1 MENQEEEA
9 INTDLYS
16 RQIGTFGMETM
27 GKLVKMKV
35 LIVGLRGLG
44 VETAKNLILA
54 GPNRVDIY
62 DPNNVET
69 RDLGGNFY
77 LNESHIGKTSR
88 AEASIEKLRELNP
101 YVKVN
106 VVSGELN
113 EDTTKS
119 YDVVVVTELFHS
131 TEELFKL
138 NETLRE
144 QRKGFILSQTLGA
157 YGYTFVDYGDEFII
171 LDETGED
178 TKSFIVTNITNEKE
192 GIVTVHD
199 DKRHTFHDGSHVRF
213 TEVQGMNEIN
223 NTDPI
228 PISVIDGFSFK
239 LKLDTTSF
247 GAYQREGLVEN
258 VKVPVKHRFNSLREA
273 LTKPLATAPDGC
285 FITPD
290 LAFFDRP
297 GLLHY
302 ALQGVF
308 RFYTEKG
315 TLPSNSEEDAKAVFE
330 HAKAINEENKSV
342 EGAWTLDEFDETIF
356 SNVSRFSRACISPVA
371 SFFGGVV
378 AQEIVKFTGKYTPIT
393 QWLHLDFFKSLPK
406 DEVNREPT
414 GSRYDDQILVFGR
427 ELQEKLQKQRLFL
440 VGAGALGC
448 ELIKAF
454 ALMGVGCSKEG
465 LVSCTD
471 NDNIEVSNLNRQFL
485 FRKGDVGH
493 SKSETACRIGGEM
506 NPDFHVRSYQTLVG
520 EQTESVFND
529 EFWESQNF
537 IVNAVDNIKARLY
550 VDSRAVWYKKA
561 LLESGTLGTKAN
573 SQMVVP
579 FLTQC
584 YGDSTDPPEES
595 IPMCTL
601 RNFPNQIEHTIEWG
615 RDQFNTIFTDR
626 VNDVVSFLE
635 KPHIYLK
642 ELKENNTLSGQIDAL
657 TLIKDLIDIKKE
669 GSFEACVKFAC
680 KLFSNNFTNSIKQL
694 LYIFPKDYVD
704 KDGHPF
710 WSGPKRA
717 PEVVTLDPSDDLH
730 LHFISACA
738 NLVAFN
744 TGIPQNRNKD
754 DIAKIARNVDLPE
767 FQPKSNV
774 KIQVEEEKKE
784 ESKQKSDEDTSLEEV
799 ENHKKLVDE
808 LTHHGIEVSKDDFH
822 PADFEKDD
830 DSNFHIDFIHA
841 TANLRA
847 RNYRIPECEQ
857 FKTKLIA
864 GKIIPA
870 IATTTAMIVG
880 AVGMELYKVVQGFDK
895 IEDYRNSFI
904 NLAIPLFVF
913 TEPIEANKNKDVE
926 MDPIMF
932 GPIKAIP
939 PNWTIWD
946 TIEVRGSKT
955 VQEFLDWLRETYNVE
970 TTLLST
976 GTLAIYNSYL
986 PGKKHAPRL
995 ARKIEDIYAEIG
1007 EPIAG
1012 RNYLSLDAGAA
1023 TADEGIDVTMPKIK
1037 YVFA

>member
-1 MENQEEEA
+1 MESHDEEK

-27 GKLVKMKV
+27 GKLIKMKV
-35 LIVGLRGLG
+35 LVVGLRGLG
-44 VETAKNLILA
+44 VEIAKNLILA

-62 DPNNVET
+62 DPTHVDIK
-69 RDLGGNFY
+69 DLGSNFY
-77 LNESHIGKTSR
+77 LTEAHVGKVTR
-88 AEASIEKLRELNP
+88 AEGSVDKLKELNP
-101 YVKVN
+101 YVKCD
-106 VVSGELN
+106 VVTGDLSA
-113 EDTTKS
+113 DTYKN
-119 YDVVVVTELFHS
+119 YDVVVFTELFTS
-131 TEELFKL
+131 TEELFKI

-144 QRKGFILSQTLGA
+144 AKKGFILSQTLGA
-157 YGYTFVDYGDEFII
+157 YGYTFVDYGEEFMIH
-171 LDETGED
+171 DETGED
-178 TKSFIVTNITNEKE
+178 TKSFIVTNITQDKE
-192 GIVTVHD
+192 AIVTIHE
-199 DKRHTFHDGSHVRF
+199 DKRHIFHDDSYVRF
-213 TEVQGMNEIN
+213 VEVQGMTEIN
-223 NTDPI
+223 NTEPI

-239 LKLDTTSF
+239 LKLDTTGFS
-247 GAYQREGLVEN
+247 AYQREGLVEN
-258 VKVPVKHRFNSLREA
+258 IKVPKKHRFQSLRDA
-273 LTKPLATAPDGC
+273 LTKPLATATDGC

-302 ALQGVF
+302 SLQGVF
-308 RFYTEKG
+308 RFYDKNG
-315 TLPSNSEEDAKAVFE
+315 RLPSNTEDDATAVINFAKE
-330 HAKAINEENKSV
+330 INEENKSV
-342 EGAWTLDEFDETIF
+342 EGAWTLDEWSDEIF
-356 SNVSRFSRACISPVA
+356 HNVARYASASISPVA

-378 AQEIVKFTGKYTPIT
+378 AQEIVKYTGKYTPIT

-406 DEVNREPT
+406 GEVNREPQ

-427 ELQEKLQKQRLFL
+427 ELQEKLLKQRLFL

-454 ALMGVGCSKEG
+454 ALMGVGCSKDG

-506 NPDFHVRSYQTLVG
+506 NPDLNVRSYQTLVG
-520 EQTESVFND
+520 EQTEAIFND
-529 EFWESQNF
+529 SFWESLDF

-550 VDSRAVWYKKA
+550 VDSRAVWYKKP

-626 VNDVVSFLE
+626 VNDVQAFLE
-635 KPHIYLK
+635 NPDHWLK
-642 ELKENNTLSGQIDAL
+642 ELKENNTLSGQIEAINL
-657 TLIKDLIDIKKE
+657 VKDLIDIRNS
-669 GSFEACVKFAC
+669 GSFEACVDFAC
-680 KLFSNNFTNSIKQL
+680 KKFAANFTNAIAQL
-694 LYIFPKDYVD
+694 LHIFPKDYVD
-704 KDGHPF
+704 KDGHQF
-710 WSGPKRA
+710 WSGPKRC
-717 PEVVTLDPSDDLH
+717 PEIEHLNTSDDLH
-730 LHFISACA
+730 IHFVSACA
-738 NLVAFN
+738 NLIAYN
-744 TGIPQNRNKD
+744 TGIEQVRDKD
-754 DIAKIARNVDLPE
+754 AIAKMAAKVELPV
-767 FQPKSNV
+767 FQPRTDV
-774 KIQVEEEKKE
+774 KIQLEDSKEENKKE
-784 ESKQKSDEDTSLEEV
+784 EETPAEELERY
-799 ENHKKLVDE
+799 NKLVAEIKDHKAS
-808 LTHHGIEVSKDDFH
+808 LSKDNFH

-830 DSNFHIDFIHA
+830 DNNFHIDFIHA

-847 RNYRIPECEQ
+847 RNYRIPECDQ
-857 FKTKLIA
+857 LKTKMIA

-913 TEPIEANKNKDVE
+913 TEPIEANKAKDVE

-939 PNWTIWD
+939 QGWTIWD
-946 TIEVRGSKT
+946 TIEVRGSRT
-955 VQEFLDWLRETYNVE
+955 VQEFLDWLRTEYGVD
-970 TTLLST
+970 TTLLSS

-1007 EPIAG
+1007 EPVHG
-1012 RNYLSLDAGAA
+1012 RNYLTLEVGAA
-1023 TADEGIDVTMPKIK
+1023 TVDEGIDVTMPKFK